1 MNHIKLHSYFCAFL
15 TGLLLLSCS
24 KESETIPIPELL
36 EIAEPQGGFEAENK
50 LLKDISLLVG
60 KALTDAEVR
69 AEVHSKIENTD
80 ALGELVSLSYLLGKE
95 NGLSKKESTARKSG
109 KLSLASGTNRFT
121 KAILDEVAVNGSAY
135 TALSGYFE
143 RNGFDPT
150 ASKSAGGLREQIT
163 TLLAG
168 QNLEVYNPFA
178 EDTSVSSKS
187 EDVFYIT
194 YRPVQYVEVNE
205 VYQYSGADVEGAALK
220 SFGVVNNDFI
230 DTHNVYIL
238 GHMDPCDLPGKTC
251 DYVDLVPEEP
261 EGQPEPI
268 AVQAK
273 LLTYNVNHSSVE
285 EDDIVSTRFSGFK
298 IDGNDWLG
306 FGASHQKIEIYR
318 GSADGK
324 ISIEDGRISA
334 TSKSYNI
341 NYYRIRAKGA
351 RKGWWYHH
359 NDEFDDDWNMS
370 ENEQVITLFTKHH
383 LTGSASVELNTKAG
397 LELKNGTIQA
407 VPKATVSS
415 KVKVSLG
422 SARQRTKAQLSRR
435 QVFATIV
442 GPGVTQRT
450 ITRDGQT
457 WNVKK
462 SGIFHYYFKH
472 YYTDL

>member
-15 TGLLLLSCS
+15 TGLVLLSCS

-36 EIAEPQGGFEAENK
+36 EVAEPQDGFEAENK

-80 ALGELVSLSYLLGKE
+80 ALGELVSLSFLMGKE
-95 NGLSKKESTARKSG
+95 NGLSKKESTALKSG

-121 KAILDEVAVNGSAY
+121 EAIADEVAANGSAY
-135 TALSGYFE
+135 KALSGYLE

-150 ASKSAGGLREQIT
+150 ASKSIGGSREQLT

-168 QNLEVYNPFA
+168 QNLEVYNPFTESSGA
-178 EDTSVSSKS
+178 ASKS
-187 EDVFYIT
+187 EDVFYIS
-194 YRPVQYVEVNE
+194 YRPVHYVEVNE
-205 VYQYSGADVEGAALK
+205 VYRSSGADVEGAALK
-220 SFGVVNNDFI
+220 PFGVVNNDFI
-230 DTHNVYIL
+230 DTHNTYIL

-251 DYVDLVPEEP
+251 DFVDLAPEEP

-268 AVQAK
+268 TAQTK
-273 LLTYNVNHSSVE
+273 LLTYNLNHNSLGE
-285 EDDIVSTRFSGFK
+285 EDIVSTRFSGFK

-306 FGASHQKIEIYR
+306 FAASHQKIEIYR

-324 ISIEDGRISA
+324 ISIKDGRISA

-397 LELKNGTIQA
+397 LELKNGGIQA

-415 KVKVSLG
+415 KIKVTLG

-450 ITRDGQT
+450 VTRDGQT

>member
-15 TGLLLLSCS
+15 TGLVLISCS
-24 KESETIPIPELL
+24 KESEITPIPELL
-36 EIAEPQGGFEAENK
+36 EIAEPQSAFEAENK
-50 LLKDISLLVG
+50 LLKDVSLLVG
-60 KALTDAEVR
+60 HALTDAEVR
-69 AEVHSKIENTD
+69 AEVNSKIEKTD
-80 ALGELVSLSYLLGKE
+80 ALKELVSLSFLLGRE
-95 NGLSKKESTARKSG
+95 NGLSKKESTALKSG
-109 KLSLASGTNRFT
+109 KLSLVPGTNRFT
-121 KAILDEVAVNGSAY
+121 KALAQELKTNGSAY
-135 TALSGYFE
+135 SALSSHLE
-143 RNGFDPT
+143 RNGFNPS
-150 ASKSAGGLREQIT
+150 ASKSAEGLTGQLSA
-163 TLLAG
+163 LLAD
-168 QNLEVYNPFA
+168 QNLEVYYPYA
-178 EDTSVSSKS
+178 EESQGASKS
-187 EDVFYIT
+187 IEAFYVS

-205 VYQYSGADVEGAALK
+205 VYQYTGADVQAAALK
-220 SFGVVNNDFI
+220 SFGVVDNDFI
-230 DTHNVYIL
+230 DTHSVYIL
-238 GHMDPCDLPGKTC
+238 GHMDPCDLPGKKC
-251 DYVDLVPEEP
+251 DFVDLVPEDPQAE
-261 EGQPEPI
+261 PEPI
-268 AVQAK
+268 AARAK
-273 LLTYNVNHSSVE
+273 LLTYNVNHNSIE
-285 EDDIVSTRFSGFK
+285 EEDIVSTRFSGFK

-324 ISIEDGRISA
+324 ISVEDGKISA

-397 LELKNGTIQA
+397 LELKNGSIQA

-435 QVFATIV
+435 QVLATIV

>member
-1 MNHIKLHSYFCAFL
+1 MNHIKLYVYLCVLLA
-15 TGLLLLSCS
+15 GLLMVSCS
-24 KESETIPIPELL
+24 KDSEIPLPPEPLD
-36 EIAEPQGGFEAENK
+36 IAEPQSTFQAENE
-50 LLKDISLLVG
+50 LLKDVSLLVG
-60 KALTDAEVR
+60 HALTDAEVR

-80 ALGELVSLSYLLGKE
+80 ALGELVSLSLLLGRE
-95 NGLSKKESTARKSG
+95 NGLSKKESTALKSG
-109 KLSLASGTNRFT
+109 KLSLVSSTNRFT
-121 KAILDEVAVNGSAY
+121 EAIVDEVAANGSAY

-143 RNGFDPT
+143 RNGFNPT
-150 ASKSAGGLREQIT
+150 ASKSTEGLKEQLT

-168 QNLEVYNPFA
+168 QNLEVYNPFVEGSKPA
-178 EDTSVSSKS
+178 SKS
-187 EDVFYIT
+187 EDVFYIS
-194 YRPVQYVEVNE
+194 YRPVQYAEVNE
-205 VYQYSGADVEGAALK
+205 VYQYSGADVEAAALK

-230 DTHNVYIL
+230 DTHNVYIV

-251 DYVDLVPEEP
+251 DYVDLVPDEP

-268 AVQAK
+268 TARAK
-273 LLTYNVNHSSVE
+273 LLTYNVNHSSIE
-285 EDDIVSTRFSGFK
+285 EEDIVSTRFSGFK

-306 FGASHQKIEIYR
+306 FAASHQKIEIYR

-324 ISIEDGRISA
+324 ISVEDGKISA
-334 TSKSYNI
+334 ISKSYNI

-397 LELKNGTIQA
+397 LELKNGSIQA
-407 VPKATVSS
+407 VPQATVSS

-435 QVFATIV
+435 QVLSTIV

-450 ITRDGQT
+450 ITRDGQQ

>member
-1 MNHIKLHSYFCAFL
+1 MNHIKLHSYLCVL
-15 TGLLLLSCS
+15 VTSLVLVSCS

-36 EIAEPQGGFEAENK
+36 EIAEPQGAFETENK
-50 LLKDISLLVG
+50 LLKDVSLLVG
-60 KALTDAEVR
+60 QALTDAEVR
-69 AEVHSKIENTD
+69 AEVNSKIENAD
-80 ALGELVSLSYLLGKE
+80 ALKELVSLSFLLGRE
-95 NGLSKKESTARKSG
+95 NGLSKKESTALKSG
-109 KLSLASGTNRFT
+109 KLSLASGPNRF
-121 KAILDEVAVNGSAY
+121 ANALAHEVETNGSAY
-135 TALSGYFE
+135 SALSEQLE

-150 ASKSAGGLREQIT
+150 ASKSAEAATAQLT
-163 TLLAG
+163 ALLAD
-168 QNLEVYNPFA
+168 QNLELYYPFGEGPQA
-178 EDTSVSSKS
+178 ASKS
-187 EDVFYIT
+187 AGDFYVS

-205 VYQYSGADVEGAALK
+205 VFLYSGADTEAAALK

-238 GHMDPCDLPGKTC
+238 GQMDPCDLPGKQC
-251 DYVDLVPEEP
+251 DFVDLVPEEP
-261 EGQPEPI
+261 EGQPEPLG
-268 AVQAK
+268 AQAK
-273 LLTYNVNHSSVE
+273 LLTYNVNHSSIE
-285 EDDIVSTRFSGFK
+285 EEDIVSTRFSGFK

-324 ISIEDGRISA
+324 ISVEDGKISA

-397 LELKNGTIQA
+397 LELKNGSIQA
-407 VPKATVSS
+407 VPQATVSS
-415 KVKVSLG
+415 KIKVSLG

-435 QVFATIV
+435 QVLATIV